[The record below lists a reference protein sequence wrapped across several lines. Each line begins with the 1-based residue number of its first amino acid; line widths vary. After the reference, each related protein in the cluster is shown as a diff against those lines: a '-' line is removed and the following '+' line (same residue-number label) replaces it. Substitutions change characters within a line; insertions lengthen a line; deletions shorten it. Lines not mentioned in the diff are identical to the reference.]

1 MKQMKKTTLKE
12 VFQNS
17 NWIITKLYSVG
28 SKSVRVDAK
37 RRYPIEDES
46 SFFSEWGSRDYLNKL
61 SRDNYGKPFTEL
73 NCNKHY

>member
-1 MKQMKKTTLKE
+1 MKKTTLKE

-17 NWIITKLYSVG
+17 NWIITKLSYIG
-28 SKSVRVDAK
+28 SKRVLVNAK
-37 RRYPIEDES
+37 RRYPIADVS